1 MRAYAGGHGHDA
13 SLGNHRDAA
22 TGGVANK
29 PAKETAAAYS
39 ELLTALRILDP
50 LEAWLPTRKP
60 LLEADRSAQTPP
72 RRPGRSP
79 PGSCHARNAT

>member
-1 MRAYAGGHGHDA
+1 METI
-13 SLGNHRDAA
+13 RDAA

-50 LEAWLPTRKP
+50 LEAWLPTRNHFSRLTGAPKHHLADP
-60 LLEADRSAQTPP
+60 ALAARLLSRT
-72 RRPGRSP
+72 
-79 PGSCHARNAT
+79 NAT